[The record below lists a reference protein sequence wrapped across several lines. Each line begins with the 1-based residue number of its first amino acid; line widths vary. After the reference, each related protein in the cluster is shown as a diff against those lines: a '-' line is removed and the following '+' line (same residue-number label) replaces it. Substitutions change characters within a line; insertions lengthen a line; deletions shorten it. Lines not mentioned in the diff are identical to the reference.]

1 MNKKLRKFLATSIL
15 ASSMIFSVGCNST
28 SSNTNIENTEN
39 SQLSNNVVFEEDENT
54 IYGKVTNISNNQITL
69 SLGTMNINKER
80 PDNNSSKDL
89 NDNKKPDM
97 SSNSERPEPPSD
109 GERPKLPSDGER
121 PEPPQGE
128 DNQLNKGNRPEMI
141 TLTGEEK
148 IITISDNIT
157 ITKKS
162 MKMGNSND
170 NKNNNEETLTISDI
184 SVGDILKVKYN
195 EDKITIES
203 VELISNKNKNIK
215 DDKSTED
222 KKDA

>member
-28 SSNTNIENTEN
+28 SSNTNVENTEN
-39 SQLSNNVVFEEDENT
+39 SQLSNNVAFEEDENT
-54 IYGKVTNISNNQITL
+54 IYGKVSNISNNQITL
-69 SLGTMNINKER
+69 SLGTMNMNKER

-89 NDNKKPDM
+89 DDSKKPNM
-97 SSNSERPEPPSD
+97 SSDSERPEPPSD
-109 GERPKLPSDGER
+109 GERPEIPSDGER
-121 PEPPQGE
+121 PEPPQGD
-128 DNQLNKGNRPEMI
+128 DNMSNKDNRPEMI
-141 TLTGEEK
+141 TLTGDEK
-148 IITISDNIT
+148 IITISDNIL
-157 ITKKS
+157 ITKKN
-162 MKMGNSND
+162 MKMDNSND
-170 NKNNNEETLTISDI
+170 TQNKNEETLTISDI

-203 VELISNKNKNIK
+203 VELISNKNKDIK